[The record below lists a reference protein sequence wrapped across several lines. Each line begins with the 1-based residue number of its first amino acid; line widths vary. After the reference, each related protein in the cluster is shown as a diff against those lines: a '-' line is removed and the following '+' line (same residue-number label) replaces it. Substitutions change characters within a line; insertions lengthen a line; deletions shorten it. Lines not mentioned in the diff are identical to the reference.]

1 MNFAIFFH
9 ALTSLNSA
17 LLSVLAG
24 RAEIRIPM
32 NIAGLPCEGAGSIPG
47 AVSLAAGPTGPSR
60 AMNTVSGPFRI
71 IVRGALPA
79 FAFLRKAGA

>member
-1 MNFAIFFH
+1 MYFAICLHSFR
-9 ALTSLNSA
+9 SLNSA
-17 LLSVLAG
+17 LLSVFDA

-32 NIAGLPCEGAGSIPG
+32 NIAGPPCEGVGSIPG

-71 IVRGALPA
+71 IVRGAFA
-79 FAFLRKAGA
+79 SFAFLRKAGA